1 MKRLVSLL
9 SCLLLI
15 GCGEK
20 SSSEGSQSTGENPTP
35 SNDSAEPSV
44 DVEKPPPVESAVAE
58 SPSGE
63 PSESPNSLS
72 DADVERFLKEAVEAG
87 SLEQRGR
94 LVYQNSEP
102 YSGWAKRMHDSGQP
116 ETLARLKDGKMDGL
130 YVVWRKNGKKKYEE
144 NYKDGERHGLYV
156 EWHENGQKK
165 SKENYKDGKS
175 DGPYT
180 SWRENGQKEVE
191 GTFKGDEQD
200 GLWTKWHEN
209 GQKLGEETYKDAE
222 PDGLWATWHK
232 NGQKRSEG
240 TYKDGKF
247 VDGSDKYWNRKG
259 EEVETREE
267 AHK

>member
-1 MKRLVSLL
+1 MKSREVITIVVAVLVVGLL
-9 SCLLLI
+9 FVALKLS
-15 GCGEK
+15 GGGNPK
-20 SSSEGSQSTGENPTP
+20 SVS
-35 SNDSAEPSV
+35 
-44 DVEKPPPVESAVAE
+44 EKPMP
-58 SPSGE
+58 
-63 PSESPNSLS
+63 PSESAESSADTPKSLS
-72 DADVERFLKEAVEAG
+72 DAAVEQLLKEAVDGE
-87 SLEQRGR
+87 SLEERND
-94 LVYQNSEP
+94 LFYQDDKP

-130 YVVWRKNGKKKYEE
+130 YVVWRKNGKKKYEQ
-144 NYKDGERHGLYV
+144 NYKEGEMHGLYV

-165 SKENYKDGKS
+165 SKENYKDGKR
-175 DGPYT
+175 DGLYVV
-180 SWRENGQKEVE
+180 WNENGQKEVE

-247 VDGSDKYWNRKG
+247 VDGSDKYWNSKG
-259 EEVETREE
+259 EEVAEE
-267 AHK
+267 ESWK